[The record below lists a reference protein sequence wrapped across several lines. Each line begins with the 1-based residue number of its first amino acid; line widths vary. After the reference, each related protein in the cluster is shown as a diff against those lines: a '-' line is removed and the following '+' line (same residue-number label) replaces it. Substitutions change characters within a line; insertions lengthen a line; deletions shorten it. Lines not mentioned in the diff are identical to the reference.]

1 MSDTPEI
8 PYHHQLKNRFRG
20 YFPVIIDVETA
31 GFDAKKD
38 ALLELAA
45 ITLKMDENGN
55 LHPDQKCLFHI
66 EPFEGANINPESLKF
81 NGIDIHNPLR
91 GAVSELD
98 AITGLFQMVRRGQK
112 DSECQR
118 SIIVAH
124 NAAFDQS
131 FVMAAAERTGVKRN
145 PFHPFGMF
153 DTATLAGF
161 MFGQTV
167 LVKACQAAKIP
178 FDGKQAHSALY
189 DTERTAEL
197 FCYMVN
203 HLKDLGG
210 FPHIAQTDETGK
222 TTENQTA
229 L

>member
-1 MSDTPEI
+1 
-8 PYHHQLKNRFRG
+8 
-20 YFPVIIDVETA
+20 
-31 GFDAKKD
+31 
-38 ALLELAA
+38 
-45 ITLKMDENGN
+45 
-55 LHPDQKCLFHI
+55 
-66 EPFEGANINPESLKF
+66 
-81 NGIDIHNPLR
+81 
-91 GAVSELD
+91 
-98 AITGLFQMVRRGQK
+98 
-112 DSECQR
+112 
-118 SIIVAH
+118 
-124 NAAFDQS
+124 
-131 FVMAAAERTGVKRN
+131 
-145 PFHPFGMF
+145 
-153 DTATLAGF
+153 

-167 LVKACQAAKIP
+167 LIKACQAAKIP